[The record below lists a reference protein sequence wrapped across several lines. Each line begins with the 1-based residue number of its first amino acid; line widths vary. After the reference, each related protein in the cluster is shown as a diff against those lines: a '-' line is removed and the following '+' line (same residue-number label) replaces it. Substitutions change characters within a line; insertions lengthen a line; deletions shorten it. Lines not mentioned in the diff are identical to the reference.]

1 MKKFKNF
8 IDKFEDNNIYYNDFD
23 FVTNSQLN
31 WINKSPLVYKMYRDN
46 PHMRQETPALMF
58 GRAFHLC
65 ILEPERFVEE
75 VMEYPEV
82 NRRTKDGKETIANF
96 EKEHKGEV
104 LLKKEDMNTVLRMRN
119 KIYSYEECDTLLNS
133 GGIAEQVSVW
143 EDKDTGVLCKCKA
156 DYVNLEEGYIV
167 DIKTTTDANPDTFVH
182 TIRKYGYDKQSA
194 FYSDAF
200 GVKDFYFIVIEK
212 TNPYNIGVYKC
223 SEETMNT
230 GRIKYKNL
238 LCVYKD
244 YFIEKNYEIES
255 FLWQREI

>member
-1 MKKFKNF
+1 MVNYFYLTIVGLITGLVGGLLGGGSEILIVPLLTLFGLLGNIKNRIGTSLFMLLPPIGIFAAYKF
-8 IDKFEDNNIYYNDFD
+8 Y
-23 FVTNSQLN
+23 
-31 WINKSPLVYKMYRDN
+31 
-46 PHMRQETPALMF
+46 
-58 GRAFHLC
+58 
-65 ILEPERFVEE
+65 
-75 VMEYPEV
+75 
-82 NRRTKDGKETIANF
+82 KDGKETIANF
-96 EKEHKGEV
+96 EKEHKGKV

-212 TNPYNIGVYKC
+212 TYPYNIGVYKC